1 MSTQE
6 VQTVLGH
13 KEQEQLL
20 EETKERHVEGQETH
34 SEHPICETYPQ
45 ITMIVVALLA
55 SRKRKS
61 AATYNDEGSMN
72 AGLLELRSESRTCT
86 VLARSSPLP
95 ARGICTRLV
104 ISRFFLDLLDDV

>member
-34 SEHPICETYPQ
+34 SEHP
-45 ITMIVVALLA
+45 M
-55 SRKRKS
+55 
-61 AATYNDEGSMN
+61 
-72 AGLLELRSESRTCT
+72 
-86 VLARSSPLP
+86 
-95 ARGICTRLV
+95 
-104 ISRFFLDLLDDV
+104 